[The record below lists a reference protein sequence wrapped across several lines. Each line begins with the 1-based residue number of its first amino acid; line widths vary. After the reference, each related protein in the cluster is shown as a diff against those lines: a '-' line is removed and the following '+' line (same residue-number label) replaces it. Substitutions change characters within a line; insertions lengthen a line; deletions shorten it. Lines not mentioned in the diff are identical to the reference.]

1 MFRKGAYIIV
11 SFFLASLVLT
21 LGSCAGGKQ
30 LRTKLAQ
37 DPELTGSYTLILFGT
52 RNAYEL
58 KTIAFLDKE
67 GDGYDLVPYAPEYN
81 YKVIKNLPGT
91 EALNKA
97 LDYVKWP
104 RDYRSTQVRKI
115 LDDQGTVIGYEV
127 RPLYDPFAY
136 GVSNVLVV
144 QYWIQQDGKV
154 KVTINLNPTALEY
167 LRRTESTGGAE
178 R

>member
-1 MFRKGAYIIV
+1 MFRSSACIIV
-11 SFFLASLVLT
+11 SVFLVSLVLT

-30 LRTKLAQ
+30 LRTELAQ
-37 DPELTGSYTLILFGT
+37 DPEITGSYTLILFGT

-67 GDGYDLVPYAPEYN
+67 GDGYELVPYAPEYN

-104 RDYRSTQVRKI
+104 RDYRSSQVRKI
-115 LDDQGTVIGYEV
+115 LDDQGSVIGYEV
-127 RPLYDPFAY
+127 RPLYDPLAY
-136 GVSNVLVV
+136 GISNVLVV
-144 QYWIQQDGKV
+144 QYWVQEGGKV
-154 KVTINLNPTALEY
+154 KVTITLHPTAREY
-167 LRRTESTGGAE
+167 MRRTMIESGLK
-178 R
+178 